1 VAAWA
6 ASIRA
11 LGRTPL
17 YGTTWNNLASQ
28 QVARRLG
35 LIRFGAVLQI
45 G

>member
-1 VAAWA
+1 
-6 ASIRA
+6 
-11 LGRTPL
+11 L